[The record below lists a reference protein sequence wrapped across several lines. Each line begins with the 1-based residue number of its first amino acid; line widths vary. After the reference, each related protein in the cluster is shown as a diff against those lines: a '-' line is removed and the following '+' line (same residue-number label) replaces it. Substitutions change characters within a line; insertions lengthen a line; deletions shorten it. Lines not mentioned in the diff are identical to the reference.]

1 MPENE
6 VNFDDYLTE
15 FNDTVPFD
23 SEICPVCGVRV
34 SDSISVT
41 NSPFVDLFS
50 SANEKEI
57 ESVSYQLSNY
67 KIEFR
72 IYKEI
77 DKSILSEVRYIFR
90 IVVMIKD
97 LEAAKKVIE
106 DISTS

>member
-1 MPENE
+1 MTEIDI
-6 VNFDDYLTE
+6 NFEDYLSE
-15 FNDTVPFD
+15 FNGTVPFD
-23 SEICPVCGVRV
+23 SEICPVCGIKI
-34 SDSISVT
+34 SDSITVS

-77 DKSILSEVRYIFR
+77 DKSNLSEVRYIYR

-97 LEAAKKVIE
+97 MEAAKKVIE
-106 DISTS
+106 DLSTS

>member
-1 MPENE
+1 MPEDDL
-6 VNFDDYLTE
+6 NFDDYFSE
-15 FNDTVPFD
+15 FNNTVPFD
-23 SEICPVCGVRV
+23 SEICPVCGVKI

-41 NSPFVDLFS
+41 NSPFVELLS
-50 SANEKEI
+50 STNEKEI
-57 ESVSYQLSNY
+57 ESLANGFSNH

-77 DKSILSEVRYIFR
+77 DKSILSEVCYIYR

-97 LEAAKKVIE
+97 LEEAKKVIE